1 MGILIILALLA
12 LIYGMYL
19 KISTSGNNLLDSKI
33 IFSSQLADDEKIKN
47 IEVLDKN
54 KLLILIDKNDMIKG
68 AIYDIDNNQI
78 IRFIDR

>member
-19 KISTSGNNLLDSKI
+19 KISTTGKNLLDSTI
-33 IFSSQLADDEKIKN
+33 IFSFQLDDDEKIKN